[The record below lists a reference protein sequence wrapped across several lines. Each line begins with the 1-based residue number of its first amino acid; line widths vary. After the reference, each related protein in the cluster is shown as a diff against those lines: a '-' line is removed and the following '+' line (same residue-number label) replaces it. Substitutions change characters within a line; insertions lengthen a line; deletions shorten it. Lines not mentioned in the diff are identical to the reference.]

1 MEIQNTIVVNEP
13 TDWGAM
19 LLCLLI
25 LTGWGMGA
33 RWLWKGLTADRPADQ
48 GYMLIPTEPPPDRRV
63 IRLVIP
69 PTA

>member
-1 MEIQNTIVVNEP
+1 
-13 TDWGAM
+13 M